1 MNSTPDNDSSAPARS
16 QRMPYVPV
24 VGPRLRRLLAVVFGL
39 FALLVVNSVYLAA
52 VSVTQWITGQTW
64 ETYFFQWMFLVHLV
78 LGLAIVIPIVLF
90 GTFHIRN
97 AWSRPNRRAVRAGLA
112 LFTMSIVVLVTGIL
126 LTRAFVD
133 LRRPDVRAVVYWA
146 HVIGPLVVVWLFIL
160 HRLAGTR
167 IRWRTGLTWAAVA
180 GVVSIALLGLH
191 SRDPRGNPQGPDT
204 GLQYFFPSLARTA
217 SGAFI
222 PKRVL
227 LNDQYCQECHA
238 DIHEHWNYS
247 VHHLSSFSNPA
258 YNASVRQ
265 TREVVFARDGN
276 VQASRFCAGCHD
288 PVPFFSGEFED
299 PRFDEPGYDPA
310 SDPLAGA
317 GITCTSCHSI
327 VRVNSVRGNADYT
340 IEEPIH
346 YPFTFSDNP
355 VLSWVNRQLV
365 KSNPGFHKKTFLKP
379 LHKTAEFCGSCHK
392 VHLPEELNAYKFLRG
407 QNHYDAFLLSGVSGH
422 GVSSFYYPARAE
434 ANCNGCHMPLQVSDD
449 FGARFVQ
456 TPGDDLFGELV
467 VHDHQFPS
475 ANTAVPYLLDMPP
488 WVNEAHRAFLDGVM
502 RVDIFGVRDGGTING
517 PLTAPI
523 GPEAPTL
530 EPGRRYLLE
539 TVIRTLKM
547 GHVFTQ
553 GTADSNEV
561 WLDVTLTG
569 SEGVIGRS
577 GGRGPDGEVDPWS
590 HFVNS
595 FVLDTDGNRI
605 DRRNA
610 QDIFVA
616 LYNHQIPPGAADV
629 VHFSFTVP
637 PDATGAIIADVKLQ
651 YRKFDTT
658 YMRFFQG
665 PDEFDGNDLPVITLA
680 HDTVTFKIGINT
692 PGVVTAEVSTPGV
705 FIPLWERWHDY
716 GIGLLRKGGTGELR
730 QAEAAFAEVGLLGRP
745 EGPLGRARVYFKEG
759 RLDDAV
765 TALQAGRNFDPPA
778 YPWTVAWF
786 TGLVNKQNG
795 YLDEAIANFSSIVD
809 MDTAETRRRDL
820 DFSRDYRLLN
830 ELGQTLFERA
840 KQERGDA
847 ASERRRLMM
856 IEAAGWFERVLKLDP
871 ENVTAHYNLA
881 LLAEELGEPERAQR
895 HRSAHGKFKPDD
907 NARDRAVAAARIRY
921 PAANHAA
928 EPVVI
933 YDLQREDAYELSH
946 TPVPGSATA
955 SRRP

>member
-1 MNSTPDNDSSAPARS
+1 MISNPDSDSDSSAPARS
-16 QRMPYVPV
+16 RRMPYVPV
-24 VGPRLRRLLAVVFGL
+24 VGPRLKRLLAVVFGL
-39 FALLVVNSVYLAA
+39 FALLVVNSVYLSA
-52 VSVTQWITGQTW
+52 VSVTQWISGQTW

-78 LGLAIVIPIVLF
+78 LGLAIVVPIVLF

-112 LFTMSIVVLVTGIL
+112 LFTTSLVVLLTGIL
-126 LTRAFVD
+126 LTRGFVD
-133 LRRPDVRAVVYWA
+133 LKRPDVRAVVYWA
-146 HVIGPLVVVWLFIL
+146 HVITPLVVVWLFIL

-167 IRWRTGLTWAAVA
+167 IRWRIGLAWAAVA
-180 GVVSIALLGLH
+180 GVVALALLGLH
-191 SRDPRGNPQGPDT
+191 ARDPRGHPQGPDA

-217 SGAFI
+217 SGGFI
-222 PKRVL
+222 PRRVL
-227 LNDQYCQECHA
+227 LNDQYCRECHA

-327 VRVNSVRGNADYT
+327 VRINSVRGNADYT

-379 LHKTAEFCGSCHK
+379 LHKTPEFCGTCHK
-392 VHLPEELNAYKFLRG
+392 VHLPEELNDYKFLRG
-407 QNHYDAFLLSGVSGH
+407 QNHYDSFLLSGVSGH
-422 GVSSFYYPARAE
+422 GVSSFYYPPRAQE
-434 ANCNGCHMPLQVSDD
+434 NCNGCHMPLQASDD
-449 FGARFVQ
+449 FGARLVE
-456 TPGDDLFGELV
+456 TRGDDLFGELV

-475 ANTAVPYLLDMPP
+475 ANTAVPYLVGMPP
-488 WVNEAHRAFLDGVM
+488 WVIEAHRAFLDGVM
-502 RVDIFGVRDGGTING
+502 RVDIFGVREGGTIDG
-517 PLTAPI
+517 PLSAPI
-523 GPEAPTL
+523 RPEIPVLA
-530 EPGRRYLLE
+530 PGRHYLLE

-569 SEGVIGRS
+569 SGGVIGRS
-577 GGRGPDGEVDPWS
+577 GGRGPDGDVDPWS
-590 HFVNS
+590 HFVNA
-595 FVLDTDGNRI
+595 FVLDRDGNRI

-616 LYNHQIPPGAADV
+616 LYDHQIPPGAADV

-637 PDATGAIIADVKLQ
+637 PEATGSITADVKLQ

-665 PDEFDGNDLPVITLA
+665 ADRFDGNDLPVITLA
-680 HDTVTFKIGINT
+680 QDTVTFTLADGGPNT
-692 PGVVTAEVSTPGV
+692 SGVLPAPAPV
-705 FIPLWERWHDY
+705 WERWHDY

-730 QAEAAFAEVGLLGRP
+730 QAEAAFAEVERLGRP
-745 EGPLGRARVYFKEG
+745 EGPLGRARVSFKEG

-765 TALQAGRNFDPPA
+765 TALQAGSKFDPPA

-795 YLDEAIANFSSIVD
+795 YLDEAIANFSSILD
-809 MDTAETRRRDL
+809 DTAETRRRAF

-830 ELGQTLFERA
+830 ELGQTIFERA
-840 KQERGDA
+840 KQERA
-847 ASERRRLMM
+847 AEASARRRAMM
-856 IEAAGWFERVLKLDP
+856 AEAAGWFERVLELDP

-881 LLAEELGEPERAQR
+881 LLAEEMNDPDRAEL
-895 HRSAHGKFKPDD
+895 HWAAHGKFKPDD
-907 NARDRAVAAARIRY
+907 NARDLAVAAARIRY

-933 YDLQREDAYELSH
+933 YDLQRDGAFGLSDAHSDP
-946 TPVPGSATA
+946 TPQRVAGHE
-955 SRRP
+955 

>member
-1 MNSTPDNDSSAPARS
+1 
-16 QRMPYVPV
+16 
-24 VGPRLRRLLAVVFGL
+24 
-39 FALLVVNSVYLAA
+39 
-52 VSVTQWITGQTW
+52 
-64 ETYFFQWMFLVHLV
+64 
-78 LGLAIVIPIVLF
+78 
-90 GTFHIRN
+90 
-97 AWSRPNRRAVRAGLA
+97 
-112 LFTMSIVVLVTGIL
+112 
-126 LTRAFVD
+126 
-133 LRRPDVRAVVYWA
+133 
-146 HVIGPLVVVWLFIL
+146 
-160 HRLAGTR
+160 
-167 IRWRTGLTWAAVA
+167 VA
-180 GVVSIALLGLH
+180 IALLGLH

-238 DIHEHWNYS
+238 DIHEHWDYS

-327 VRVNSVRGNADYT
+327 VRVNSVRGNADFT

-346 YPFTFSDNP
+346 YPFTFSDNA

-365 KSNPGFHKKTFLKP
+365 KSNPGFHKTTFLKP
-379 LHKTAEFCGSCHK
+379 LHKTAEFCGACHK
-392 VHLPEELNAYKFLRG
+392 VHLPEELNDYKFLRG

-434 ANCNGCHMPLQVSDD
+434 TNCNGCHMPLQASDD
-449 FGARFVQ
+449 FGARFVE

-502 RVDIFGVRDGGTING
+502 RVDIFGIRDGARIDGA
-517 PLTAPI
+517 LTAPI
-523 GPEAPTL
+523 RPEVPVL
-530 EPGRRYLLE
+530 VPGGRYLLE

-561 WLDVTLTG
+561 WLDVTLSVDG
-569 SEGVIGRS
+569 AVIGRS
-577 GGRGPDGEVDPWS
+577 GGRGADGEVDPWA
-590 HFVNS
+590 HFVNA
-595 FVLDTDGNRI
+595 FVLDPDGNRI

-616 LYNHQIPPGAADV
+616 LYDHQIPPGAADV

-637 PDATGAIIADVKLQ
+637 SDATGSITADVKLQ

-665 PDEFDGNDLPVITLA
+665 SDGFDGNDLPITTLA
-680 HDTVTFKIGINT
+680 SDTVSFQIAERGQT
-692 PGVVTAEVSTPGV
+692 PLPAAGKEVS
-705 FIPLWERWHDY
+705 PLPPWERWHDY

-730 QAEAAFAEVGLLGRP
+730 LAEAAFAEVGLLGRP
-745 EGPLGRARVYFKEG
+745 EGPLGSARVYFKEG

-765 TALQAGRNFDPPA
+765 TALQAGSDFDPPA

-795 YLDEAIANFSSIVD
+795 YLDEAIANFLSIVE

-830 ELGQTLFERA
+830 ELGQTVFERA

-847 ASERRRLMM
+847 AATRRRAMM
-856 IEAAGWFERVLKLDP
+856 ISAAGWFERVLELDP

-881 LLAEELGEPERAQR
+881 LLAEELGEPDRAQR

-933 YDLQREDAYELSH
+933 YDLQRNGAFELPPTAFPP
-946 TPVPGSATA
+946 TPQRVTGHD
-955 SRRP
+955 RQE

>member
-1 MNSTPDNDSSAPARS
+1 MISNPDSDSDSSAPARS
-16 QRMPYVPV
+16 RRMPYVPV
-24 VGPRLRRLLAVVFGL
+24 VGPRLKRLLAVVFGL
-39 FALLVVNSVYLAA
+39 FALLVVNSVYLSA
-52 VSVTQWITGQTW
+52 VSVTQWISGQTW

-78 LGLAIVIPIVLF
+78 LGLAIVVPIVLF

-112 LFTMSIVVLVTGIL
+112 LFTTSLVVLLTGIL
-126 LTRAFVD
+126 LTRGFVD
-133 LRRPDVRAVVYWA
+133 LKRPDVRAVVYWA
-146 HVIGPLVVVWLFIL
+146 HVITPLVVVWLFIL

-167 IRWRTGLTWAAVA
+167 IRWRIGLAWAAVA
-180 GVVSIALLGLH
+180 GVVALALLGLH
-191 SRDPRGNPQGPDT
+191 ARDPRGHPQGPDA

-217 SGAFI
+217 SGGFI
-222 PKRVL
+222 PGRVL
-227 LNDQYCQECHA
+227 LNDQYCRECHA

-327 VRVNSVRGNADYT
+327 VRINSVRGNADYT

-379 LHKTAEFCGSCHK
+379 LHKTPEFCGTCHK
-392 VHLPEELNAYKFLRG
+392 VHLPEELNDYKFLRG
-407 QNHYDAFLLSGVSGH
+407 QNHYDSFLLSGVSGH
-422 GVSSFYYPARAE
+422 GVSSFYYPPRAQE
-434 ANCNGCHMPLQVSDD
+434 NCNGCHMPLQASDD
-449 FGARFVQ
+449 FGARLVE
-456 TPGDDLFGELV
+456 TRGDDLFGELV

-475 ANTAVPYLLDMPP
+475 ANTAVPYLVGMPP
-488 WVNEAHRAFLDGVM
+488 WVIEAHRAFLDGVM
-502 RVDIFGVRDGGTING
+502 RVDIFGVREGGTIDG
-517 PLTAPI
+517 PLSAPI
-523 GPEAPTL
+523 RPEIPVLA
-530 EPGRRYLLE
+530 PGRHYLLE

-569 SEGVIGRS
+569 SGGVIGRS
-577 GGRGPDGEVDPWS
+577 GGRGPDGDVDPWS
-590 HFVNS
+590 HFVNA
-595 FVLDTDGNRI
+595 FVLDRDGNRI

-616 LYNHQIPPGAADV
+616 LYDHQIPPGAADV

-637 PDATGAIIADVKLQ
+637 PEATGSITADVKLQ

-665 PDEFDGNDLPVITLA
+665 ADRFDGNDLPVITLA
-680 HDTVTFKIGINT
+680 QDTVTFTLADGGPNT
-692 PGVVTAEVSTPGV
+692 SGVLPAPAPV
-705 FIPLWERWHDY
+705 WERWHDY

-730 QAEAAFAEVGLLGRP
+730 QAEAAFAEVERLGRP
-745 EGPLGRARVYFKEG
+745 EGPLGRARVSFKEG

-765 TALQAGRNFDPPA
+765 TALQAGSKFDPPA

-795 YLDEAIANFSSIVD
+795 YLDEAIVNFSSILD
-809 MDTAETRRRDL
+809 DTAETRRRAF

-830 ELGQTLFERA
+830 ELGQTIFERA
-840 KQERGDA
+840 KQERA
-847 ASERRRLMM
+847 AEASARRRAMM
-856 IEAAGWFERVLKLDP
+856 AEAAGWFERVLELDP

-881 LLAEELGEPERAQR
+881 LLAEEMNDPDRAEL
-895 HRSAHGKFKPDD
+895 HWAAHGKFKPDD
-907 NARDRAVAAARIRY
+907 NARDLAVAAARIRY

-933 YDLQREDAYELSH
+933 YDLQRDGAFGLSDAHSNP
-946 TPVPGSATA
+946 TPQRVAGHE
-955 SRRP
+955 

>member
-1 MNSTPDNDSSAPARS
+1 MISNPDSDSDSSAPARS
-16 QRMPYVPV
+16 RRMPYVPV
-24 VGPRLRRLLAVVFGL
+24 VGPRLKRLLAVVFGL
-39 FALLVVNSVYLAA
+39 FALLVVNSVYLSA
-52 VSVTQWITGQTW
+52 VSVTQWISGQTW

-78 LGLAIVIPIVLF
+78 LGLAIVVPIVLF

-112 LFTMSIVVLVTGIL
+112 LFTTSLVVLLTGIL
-126 LTRAFVD
+126 LTRGFVD
-133 LRRPDVRAVVYWA
+133 LKRPDVRAVVYWA
-146 HVIGPLVVVWLFIL
+146 HVITPLVVVWLFIL

-167 IRWRTGLTWAAVA
+167 IRWRIGLAWAAVA
-180 GVVSIALLGLH
+180 GVVALALLGLH
-191 SRDPRGNPQGPDT
+191 ARDPRGHPQGPDA

-217 SGAFI
+217 SGGFI
-222 PKRVL
+222 PGRVL
-227 LNDQYCQECHA
+227 LNDQYCRECHA

-310 SDPLAGA
+310 SDPLAAA

-327 VRVNSVRGNADYT
+327 VRINSVRGNADYT

-379 LHKTAEFCGSCHK
+379 LHKTPEFCGTCHK
-392 VHLPEELNAYKFLRG
+392 VHLPEELNDYKFLRG
-407 QNHYDAFLLSGVSGH
+407 QNHYDSFLLSGVSGH
-422 GVSSFYYPARAE
+422 GVSSFYYPPRAQE
-434 ANCNGCHMPLQVSDD
+434 NCNGCHMPLQASDD
-449 FGARFVQ
+449 FGARLVE
-456 TPGDDLFGELV
+456 TRGDDLFGELV

-475 ANTAVPYLLDMPP
+475 ANTAVPYLVGMPP
-488 WVNEAHRAFLDGVM
+488 WVIEAHRAFLDGVM
-502 RVDIFGVRDGGTING
+502 RVDIFGVREGGTIDG
-517 PLTAPI
+517 PLSAPI
-523 GPEAPTL
+523 RPEIPVLA
-530 EPGRRYLLE
+530 PGRHYLLE

-569 SEGVIGRS
+569 SGGVIGRS
-577 GGRGPDGEVDPWS
+577 GGRGPDGDVDPWS
-590 HFVNS
+590 HFVNA
-595 FVLDTDGNRI
+595 FVLDRDGNRI

-616 LYNHQIPPGAADV
+616 LYDHQIPPGAADV

-637 PDATGAIIADVKLQ
+637 PEATGSITADVKLQ

-665 PDEFDGNDLPVITLA
+665 ADRFDGNDLPVITLA
-680 HDTVTFKIGINT
+680 QDTVTFTLADGGPNT
-692 PGVVTAEVSTPGV
+692 SGVLPAPAPV
-705 FIPLWERWHDY
+705 WERWHDY

-730 QAEAAFAEVGLLGRP
+730 QAEAAFAEVERLGRP
-745 EGPLGRARVYFKEG
+745 EGPLGRARVSFKEG

-765 TALQAGRNFDPPA
+765 TALQAGSKFDPPA

-795 YLDEAIANFSSIVD
+795 YLDEAIVNFSSILD
-809 MDTAETRRRDL
+809 DTAETRRRAF

-830 ELGQTLFERA
+830 ELGQTIFERA
-840 KQERGDA
+840 KQERA
-847 ASERRRLMM
+847 AEASARRRAMM
-856 IEAAGWFERVLKLDP
+856 AEAAGWFERVLELDP

-881 LLAEELGEPERAQR
+881 LLAEEMNDPDRAEL
-895 HRSAHGKFKPDD
+895 HWAAHGKFKPDD
-907 NARDRAVAAARIRY
+907 NARDLAVAAARIRY

-933 YDLQREDAYELSH
+933 YDLQRDGAFGLSDAHSNP
-946 TPVPGSATA
+946 TPQRVAGHE
-955 SRRP
+955 

>member
-1 MNSTPDNDSSAPARS
+1 MNSNPDSDSSAAATSR
-16 QRMPYVPV
+16 RMPYVPV
-24 VGPRLRRLLAVVFGL
+24 VGPRLKRLLAVVFGL
-39 FALLVVNSVYLAA
+39 FALLVVNSVYLSA
-52 VSVTQWITGQTW
+52 VSVTQWMTGQIW

-78 LGLAIVIPIVLF
+78 LGLAIVVPIVVF

-112 LFTMSIVVLVTGIL
+112 LFTTSLVVLVTGIL
-126 LTRAFVD
+126 LTRGFVD
-133 LRRPDVRAVVYWA
+133 LKRPDIRAAVYWA
-146 HVIGPLVVVWLFIL
+146 HVIGPLVVIWLFIL

-167 IRWRTGLTWAAVA
+167 IRWRTGVKWAAVA
-180 GVVSIALLGLH
+180 GVVSLALLGLH
-191 SRDPRGNPQGPDT
+191 SRDPRGNPQGPDS

-227 LNDQYCQECHA
+227 LNDQYCRECHA

-299 PRFDEPGYDPA
+299 PRFDQPDYDPA

-327 VRVNSVRGNADYT
+327 VRINSVRGNADFT

-346 YPFTFSDNP
+346 YPFTFSDNA

-379 LHKTAEFCGSCHK
+379 LHKSAEFCGACHK
-392 VHLPEELNAYKFLRG
+392 VHLPEELNDYKFLRG
-407 QNHYDAFLLSGVSGH
+407 QNHYDSFLLSGVSGH
-422 GVSSFYYPARAE
+422 GVSSFYYPPRAE
-434 ANCNGCHMPLQVSDD
+434 ANCNGCHMPLMPSDD
-449 FGARFVQ
+449 FGARVVSNR
-456 TPGDDLFGELV
+456 DHDLFDELV
-467 VHDHQFPS
+467 VHNHQFPA
-475 ANTAVPYLLDMPP
+475 ANTALPHLLGMPP

-502 RVDIFGVRDGGTING
+502 RVDIFGLREGGTIDG
-517 PLTAPI
+517 ELIAPI
-523 GPEAPTL
+523 RPDVPVL
-530 EPGRRYLLE
+530 QPGKSYLLE

-569 SEGVIGRS
+569 SGGGRAVMGRS
-577 GGRGPDGEVDPWS
+577 GGRGPGGDVDPWS
-590 HFVNS
+590 HFVNA
-595 FVLDTDGNRI
+595 FVLDRDGNRI

-629 VHFSFTVP
+629 VHFAFTVP
-637 PDATGAIIADVKLQ
+637 PDATGAIEVDVKLQ

-665 PDEFDGNDLPVITLA
+665 DAFTGNDLPIVTLA
-680 HDTVTFKIGINT
+680 RDTVTLPIGNGGGEED
-692 PGVVTAEVSTPGV
+692 PGSFSAPAW
-705 FIPLWERWHDY
+705 IRWHDY

-730 QAEAAFAEVGLLGRP
+730 QAEAAFGEVERLGRA

-765 TALQAGRNFDPPA
+765 AALRAGRDFDPPA

-795 YLDEAIANFSSIVD
+795 YLDEAIANFSSILD
-809 MDTAETRRRDL
+809 DTAETRSRGF
-820 DFSRDYRLLN
+820 DFSSDYRLLN
-830 ELGQTLFERA
+830 ELGQTIFERA
-840 KQERGDA
+840 KQERA
-847 ASERRRLMM
+847 AEVSARRRAMM
-856 IEAAGWFERVLKLDP
+856 AEAAGWFERVLALDP

-881 LLAEELGEPERAQR
+881 LLAEEMSDPDRAER
-895 HRSAHGKFKPDD
+895 HWSAHAKYKPDD
-907 NARDRAVAAARIRY
+907 NARDLAVAAARIRY

-933 YDLQREDAYELSH
+933 YDLQRDGAFGLSDAHSNP
-946 TPVPGSATA
+946 TPQRVAGHE
-955 SRRP
+955 